1 VARPSDEQ
9 IVYISS
15 QISAQLLENAA
26 HLDNDE
32 RLRQAL
38 RKWLPNTDIVD
49 GHLLK
54 EIALVVRENLLI
66 HRTLLLNRLDRLVEQ
81 GKAEAL

>member
-1 VARPSDEQ
+1 VAIPSEGQ

-26 HLDNDE
+26 AREHDE
-32 RLRQAL
+32 RLRKAI
-38 RKWLPNTDIVD
+38 RAWLPDVD
-49 GHLLK
+49 RYDDHM
-54 EIALVVRENLLI
+54 IRQVALVVRENLLI
-66 HRTLLLNRLDRLVEQ
+66 HRSLLLSRVDRMVAL